1 MMKIISPSLLV
12 LSLLST
18 QAWAQAADPS
28 AAPETTRAAV
38 TDRTRADAPMALDEA
53 YELALD
59 YDAEYKLAEA
69 EFDVN
74 KTAAKQSMAA
84 YLPSASYSMTNIP
97 TDGLTRQVF
106 SVNQPIVSLERLA
119 VLRQRGP
126 RRRYADTYLLFR
138 QNELA
143 QRVLKSVADYVR
155 ANESAKLNAAKVRA
169 LSEQSVRATRLYK
182 GGLGT
187 VTDARELEVRYQQ
200 AKAAQILLESER
212 GAVAARLRS
221 LTGVDI
227 SDKDFILPDRVPR
240 IALLPKE
247 ELEPGVQTNPSVIAA
262 GLSERVAKLDAQR
275 AKWGLLP
282 TVNGSASYTLASGRS
297 ISFVGI
303 TVSAP
308 INAGGI
314 FSAQASSASARR
326 SSEERRRIQE
336 QAKVG
341 FQRLYGLVSGGDA
354 ALQSSALAIEAAEQS
369 VVANQKSYDGGVRS
383 NLDVVNAIQT
393 AFEVKSQ
400 YVNSAMSLAENYLD
414 LQLTAGVS
422 AAEAIASVQKFM
434 FRGQR

>member
-1 MMKIISPSLLV
+1 MLKIISPSLLI
-12 LSLLST
+12 LSLLSAP
-18 QAWAQAADPS
+18 AWAQAAEPS

-38 TDRTRADAPMALDEA
+38 TDRASADAPMALDEA

-240 IALLPKE
+240 IALL
-247 ELEPGVQTNPSVIAA
+247 LVWAA
-262 GLSERVAKLDAQR
+262 K
-275 AKWGLLP
+275 K
-282 TVNGSASYTLASGRS
+282 
-297 ISFVGI
+297 
-303 TVSAP
+303 
-308 INAGGI
+308 
-314 FSAQASSASARR
+314 
-326 SSEERRRIQE
+326 
-336 QAKVG
+336 
-341 FQRLYGLVSGGDA
+341 
-354 ALQSSALAIEAAEQS
+354 S
-369 VVANQKSYDGGVRS
+369 VVANALCYSMRRLLLVCWVSPTIGFSYS
-383 NLDVVNAIQT
+383 
-393 AFEVKSQ
+393 
-400 YVNSAMSLAENYLD
+400 
-414 LQLTAGVS
+414 
-422 AAEAIASVQKFM
+422 
-434 FRGQR
+434 

>member
-1 MMKIISPSLLV
+1 
-12 LSLLST
+12 
-18 QAWAQAADPS
+18 
-28 AAPETTRAAV
+28 
-38 TDRTRADAPMALDEA
+38 
-53 YELALD
+53 
-59 YDAEYKLAEA
+59 
-69 EFDVN
+69 
-74 KTAAKQSMAA
+74 
-84 YLPSASYSMTNIP
+84 
-97 TDGLTRQVF
+97 
-106 SVNQPIVSLERLA
+106 
-119 VLRQRGP
+119 
-126 RRRYADTYLLFR
+126 
-138 QNELA
+138 
-143 QRVLKSVADYVR
+143 
-155 ANESAKLNAAKVRA
+155 
-169 LSEQSVRATRLYK
+169 VRATRLYK

-187 VTDARELEVRYQQ
+187 VTDARELEVRFQQ

-314 FSAQASSASARR
+314 FSAQASSATARR
-326 SSEERRRIQE
+326 SSEERRRVQE

-414 LQLTAGVS
+414 LQLTAGVP

>member
-1 MMKIISPSLLV
+1 MRIISPSLLI
-12 LSLLST
+12 LSLLS
-18 QAWAQAADPS
+18 APAGAQAADPP
-28 AAPETTRAAV
+28 AAPASSRAA
-38 TDRTRADAPMALDEA
+38 DSARAAAPMALDEA
-53 YELALD
+53 FELALD

-84 YLPSASYSMTNIP
+84 YLPQANYSMTNIP

-106 SVNQPIVSLERLA
+106 SVSQPIVSFERLA
-119 VLRQRGP
+119 VLRQKGP
-126 RRRYADTYLLFR
+126 RRRYADTFLLFR

-143 QRVLKSVADYVR
+143 QRVLTSVADYVR

-169 LSEQSVRATRLYK
+169 LSEQSVRANRLYK

-187 VTDARELEVRYQQ
+187 VTDARELEVRFQQ
-200 AKAAQILLESER
+200 AKANQILLESER
-212 GAVAARLRS
+212 DAVAARLRS

-227 SDKDFILPDRVPR
+227 TDKDFILPDRVPR

-247 ELEPGVQTNPSVIAA
+247 ELEPGVQTNPTVTAA

-275 AKWGLLP
+275 AKWALLP

-297 ISFVGI
+297 ISFFGF
-303 TVSAP
+303 TVAAP

-326 SSEERRRIQE
+326 SSEERRRVQE
-336 QAKVG
+336 QAKVS
-341 FQRLYGLVSGGDA
+341 FQRLYGLVHGGDA

-369 VVANQKSYDGGVRS
+369 VVANQKSYEGGVRS

-400 YVNSAMSLAENYLD
+400 YINSAMSLAENYLD
-414 LQLTAGVS
+414 LQLTAGVP